1 MRTTNKFLPLVTVVV
16 VMLAAGTTFA
26 QQRGRGGFG
35 GLPAV
40 EIAATEAVQK
50 ELGLSGDVAGKLK
63 LLRDDYRAAAQKEY
77 QTAGI
82 DFQNLS
88 AESRQKLADISNKL
102 NAEFD
107 PKVKAL
113 IGADA
118 TKRFEQVQLQY
129 NVRNSAPSALTA
141 ADVAA
146 ELKLS
151 DEQKQKLNDLNAE
164 FGRRQRELFG
174 GGGGG
179 QEAFAK
185 LREERTAKA
194 MDVLTAEQKDKLK
207 ALQGSPFD
215 VTQISS
221 GLGRRGK
228 GN

>member
-16 VMLAAGTTFA
+16 VVLAVGTAFA

-35 GLPAV
+35 GIGGNIPTV
-40 EIAATEAVQK
+40 MIAANEAVQK
-50 ELGLSGDVAGKLK
+50 ELGLSGDVVGKLNA
-63 LLRDDYRAAAQKEY
+63 LRDDYRAAAQKEY

-88 AESRQKLADISNKL
+88 AESRQKLADIANKL
-102 NAEFD
+102 SAEFD
-107 PKVKAL
+107 PKVKEL

-118 TKRFEQVQLQY
+118 TKRLLQIQLQY
-129 NVRNSAPSALTA
+129 HVRNSGPSALIA
-141 ADVAA
+141 ADVAS

-151 DEQKQKLNDLNAE
+151 DEQKQKLNELNAE
-164 FGRRQRELFG
+164 FGRRGRG
-174 GGGGG
+174 GGGD
-179 QEAFAK
+179 QEAIAK

-194 MDVLTAEQKDKLK
+194 MDLLTAEQKDKLK

-215 VTQISS
+215 VTQINVF
-221 GLGRRGK
+221 GRRGK